1 MEETG
6 KPKKKSGKA
15 IYIIILLLLLA
26 VFAVSAGLLI
36 KYWVESLQSQQTYDD
51 IKNAVGSYTRP
62 ALGETRPQND
72 PTEPT
77 VDPFVTVT
85 DPKTGARFRVLSQ
98 FAELY
103 GQNPDLVGWI
113 SIPGTKVD
121 YPVVQRPESVDYYLN
136 RDFYGKY
143 NSHGCIYVREVC
155 DVFRPSDNITM
166 YGHRMQDMSM
176 FAELTKLTD
185 REYLAENPYIYFD
198 TLTEYHT
205 YKVIYVLTT
214 TASVGGGG
222 FEYHQF
228 VDAASQADFD
238 EFIRSCEAWQLFDTG
253 DTAQLGDKLITLST
267 CEYTHENGRLV
278 VVAKRVD

>member
-1 MEETG
+1 MEETQ

-15 IYIIILLLLLA
+15 LYIILLIALFA

-36 KYWVESLQSQQTYDD
+36 KYWVESAQSQQTYNE
-51 IKNAVGSYTRP
+51 IKEVVGSYTRP
-62 ALGETRPQND
+62 AQGATRPKGD
-72 PTEPT
+72 PTTPT
-77 VDPFVTVT
+77 TSPYVTVT
-85 DPKTGARFRVLSQ
+85 DPKTGADFEVLRQ
-98 FAELY
+98 FGELY

-113 SIPGTKVD
+113 SIPGTRVD
-121 YPVVQRPESVDYYLN
+121 YPVVQRPESVDYYLS

-143 NSHGCIYVREVC
+143 DGHGCIYVREVC

-166 YGHRMQDMSM
+166 YGHRMQDGTM
-176 FAELTKLTD
+176 FADLVKLTD
-185 REYLAENPYIYFD
+185 RKYLAENPYIYFD

-205 YKVIYVLTT
+205 YKIIYVLTT

-222 FEYHQF
+222 FNYHMF
-228 VDAASQADFD
+228 VDAGSEADFD
-238 EFIRSCEAWQLFDTG
+238 AFIRSCEAWKLFDTG
-253 DTAQLGDKLITLST
+253 DTAQFGDKLITLST